1 MAEQRSFRGALGG
14 FNRQDV
20 VRYIEYLN
28 AKHTGIVNQLNNEK
42 QALLDEL
49 AALQAKLTQLNG
61 TQPEQPEAEAEKSL
75 SEVDALREQ
84 LAQVTAQRDAALANS
99 KELAA
104 EELEAYRR
112 AERMERAAKERSEQ
126 MYRLAT
132 ATLADATT
140 QVDQAA
146 IQFRLVADKVN
157 AQMLELQTAVDG
169 SKAALLEAASTMYT
183 IRPEGLEE

>member
-1 MAEQRSFRGALGG
+1 MAEQHTFRGALGG

-28 AKHTGIVNQLNNEK
+28 TRHVGIVNQLMSEK

-49 AALQAKLTQLNG
+49 AALQAKLAQQEEAL
-61 TQPEQPEAEAEKSL
+61 PEQPAQEPEDTV
-75 SEVDALREQ
+75 SELDALKAQ
-84 LAQVTAQRDAALANS
+84 LAEVTAQRDAALAGS
-99 KELAA
+99 RELAA

-132 ATLADATT
+132 ATLADATA

-146 IQFRLVADKVN
+146 VQFRLVADKVN